1 MDQKLHRAKALD
13 SELQNWL
20 EQLPSH
26 LRSEHENSDLSLKP
40 RRLANYIKKQSVVLR
55 LRYLN
60 LRMVIHAVFMI
71 DEKTIRPSEATSV
84 RECRCRCLDSA
95 EAAIDLIYST
105 YRTDDYFQTWWY
117 NTTYTLYA
125 VSVLLTLVFRQLAR
139 TQQALENL
147 FAHIDRAIMVLQAMD
162 DCLVARNAVALIK
175 RTLARA
181 RKVPQ
186 PALIAQQISATDD
199 TDINGIQ
206 RLPVDLEHET
216 VPNNVDTLSQPYA
229 INNNDAGEAV
239 GDLDWLSTFD
249 DSQQALFWTEWAHEI
264 DTLGT

>member
-1 MDQKLHRAKALD
+1 MLT
-13 SELQNWL
+13 
-20 EQLPSH
+20 
-26 LRSEHENSDLSLKP
+26 LS
-40 RRLANYIKKQSVVLR
+40 R
-55 LRYLN
+55 
-60 LRMVIHAVFMI
+60 
-71 DEKTIRPSEATSV
+71 
-84 RECRCRCLDSA
+84 
-95 EAAIDLIYST
+95 
-105 YRTDDYFQTWWY
+105 WY